1 MISEAAACR
10 WQPDRLR
17 LLLLLDACEAADLAP
32 VPVLRLHALAFL
44 SNVLSPIWSVESYD
58 GKILKRRGGP
68 FYPELQKQL
77 DRLVGLGLVAVHDVR
92 YVEEEGKWRIEAKFS
107 LMSGMA
113 DTIISDAQLF
123 MDERSVSEFFRR
135 LAFSISRIREPLEDL
150 VKFDATWSDARTG
163 VGDVIDFAE
172 WRRANYSVFAA
183 RVFENLSAK
192 GATIGRGDKLHL
204 YMRFLER
211 KWPGA
216 AVRIT
221 R

>member
-32 VPVLRLHALAFL
+32 VPVMRLHALAFL
-44 SNVLSPIWSVESYD
+44 SNVLSPIWSAESYD

-68 FYPELQKQL
+68 FYPELQRQL

-92 YVEEEGKWRIEAKFS
+92 HVEEEGKWRIEARFS
-107 LMSGMA
+107 LMPGMA
-113 DTIISDAQLF
+113 Q
-123 MDERSVSEFFRR
+123 
-135 LAFSISRIREPLEDL
+135 PLEDL

-172 WRRANYSVFAA
+172 WRRANYSAFAA
-183 RVFENLSAK
+183 RMFENLSAK

-211 KWPGA
+211 KATSLIGAEWPDA